1 MGRAKEAGSACRSA
15 IVEARLTLSDFVS
28 VLFPLRTHMEREI
41 EFLKSQLA
49 QERRRVDVLQEGLI
63 AAKRPSVLVQ
73 SSARVNP
80 AGKPRPVGWEAT
92 RAEIRN
98 ESREEEPQGLSTGA
112 DTGSA
117 HSPDGDGNAVQ

>member
-1 MGRAKEAGSACRSA
+1 
-15 IVEARLTLSDFVS
+15 
-28 VLFPLRTHMEREI
+28 MEREI